1 MASVHA
7 HEFLSLI
14 GEAGEPR
21 SLAQLV
27 ALAQQ
32 QFGEAVRFHTCKL
45 QDLEPEALLA
55 FLIKMEKIVPEQQ
68 GYVLNR
74 ARICN
79 H

>member
-1 MASVHA
+1 MASIHA

-14 GEAGEPR
+14 GEADSPQ
-21 SLAQLV
+21 SLPQLV
-27 ALAQQ
+27 ALAHR
-32 QFGEAVRFHTCKL
+32 QFGESVRFHTCKL

-74 ARICN
+74 ARVCN